1 MPGLEIIA
9 GYPDGLREQVR
20 RLLEGGRL
28 GGYLELR
35 YPGRHEVQTDK
46 ALYRY
51 VAGLKQEYLR
61 KAPAIDKV
69 QYDNRLDVVRNALGL
84 HTTVSRPHGGR
95 LVTSREIRIASLFRE
110 LPPELLRMIVVHEL
124 AHLRE
129 SDHNR
134 AFYQLC
140 EHMQPGYAQLEFDL
154 RLFLLWRARREDSGG
169 DQGGKAG
176 TRA

>member
-1 MPGLEIIA
+1 MYGLDILR
-9 GYPDGLREQVR
+9 GYPDSLQVQVGQ
-20 RLLEGGRL
+20 LLERGQL
-28 GGYLELR
+28 GSYLQLR

-51 VAGLKQEYLR
+51 VAELKQEYLKR
-61 KAPAIDKV
+61 APGIDKV
-69 QYDNRLDVVRNALGL
+69 CYDNRLDVVKNALGL
-84 HTTVSRPHGGR
+84 HTTLSRPHGGR

-110 LPPELLRMIVVHEL
+110 MPPELLRMIVVHEL

-129 SDHNR
+129 SEHNR

-154 RLFLLWRARREDSGG
+154 RLFLLWKAEGG
-169 DQGGKAG
+169 RDAG
-176 TRA
+176 RS